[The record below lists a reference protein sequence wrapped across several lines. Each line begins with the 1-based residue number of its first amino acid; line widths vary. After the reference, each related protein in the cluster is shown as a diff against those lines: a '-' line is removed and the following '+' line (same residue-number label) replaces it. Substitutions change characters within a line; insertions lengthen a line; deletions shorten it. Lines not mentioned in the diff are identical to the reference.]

1 MRNSKKITLLLLTLT
16 SFAVS
21 EIAYGISGV
30 FALGAASTDVQQN
43 ISTTSGVELVSV
55 SPNPFNPVVTIRVVS
70 SNIPEVSIFSS
81 NGKMLLKSKT
91 SSKGELVWNASSYPS
106 GLYIVKVNT
115 GNKQF
120 SKMLTLMK

>member
-1 MRNSKKITLLLLTLT
+1 MKNRITALILVL
-16 SFAVS
+16 FASNVIYA
-21 EIAYGISGV
+21 EIAYGVSGV
-30 FALGAASTDVQQN
+30 FALGAGSTGVQQV
-43 ISTTSGVELVSV
+43 IVPSSGIEMVTV
-55 SPNPFNPVVTIRVVS
+55 SPNPFNPVVKISVVS

-81 NGKMLLKSKT
+81 NGRMLLKSKT